1 VQLRYRLLGYDRG
14 WHRLED
20 ARRRSVN
27 YTNLPPGDYT
37 FEVIGANNA
46 GVWSPHPAML
56 RFRIQPLFPETW
68 LFRIMLAALL
78 AALVYAGYRFQL
90 QRHARQRASLEA
102 QVQARTRELNAA
114 NARLEKASQTD
125 PLTGL
130 RNRRY
135 LANQIPADLAYYDR
149 ERQRSGEY
157 DQVLVFALVDLD
169 FFKRVND
176 QHGHRA
182 GDQVLLQVAHVLG
195 SLARSSDYLARWG
208 GEEFLLVFRPMTGR
222 HLETIGHRIRMAI
235 SGHDFDIGVGAPLH
249 LTCSIG
255 LSEYPLFRDAQQG
268 LGWEQMVEL
277 ADAALYWVK
286 QHGRDGWAAFR
297 PTRQT
302 DLPTLMRDLQQ
313 GAGDLLHAD
322 RLQLLTSRPRPDN
335 PT

>member
-1 VQLRYRLLGYDRG
+1 MPATATSCNATRASAPR
-14 WHRLED
+14 WK
-20 ARRRSVN
+20 RRSQ
-27 YTNLPPGDYT
+27 T
-37 FEVIGANNA
+37 
-46 GVWSPHPAML
+46 
-56 RFRIQPLFPETW
+56 
-68 LFRIMLAALL
+68 
-78 AALVYAGYRFQL
+78 
-90 QRHARQRASLEA
+90 
-102 QVQARTRELNAA
+102 RTRELHAA

-149 ERQRSGEY
+149 ERQRTGEY
-157 DQVLVFALVDLD
+157 DQVMVFALVDMD

-195 SLARSSDYLARWG
+195 ALARTSDYLARWG
-208 GEEFLLVFRPMTGR
+208 GEEFLLVFRPMPGR
-222 HLETIGHRIRMAI
+222 HLESIGHRICAAI
-235 SGHDFDIGVGAPLH
+235 SSHDFDIGTDAPLH
-249 LTCSIG
+249 LTCSVG
-255 LSEYPLFRDAQQG
+255 LSEYPLFRDAQQR

-302 DLPTLMRDLQQ
+302 DLPTLMRDLQRSVV
-313 GAGDLLHAD
+313 DLLHAD
-322 RLQLLTSRPRPDN
+322 RLQLLTSRPHMEP